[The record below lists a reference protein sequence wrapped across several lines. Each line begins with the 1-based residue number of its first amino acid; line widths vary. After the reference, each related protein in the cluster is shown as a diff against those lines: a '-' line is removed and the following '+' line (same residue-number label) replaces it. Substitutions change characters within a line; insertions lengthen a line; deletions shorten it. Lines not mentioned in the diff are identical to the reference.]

1 MHGKKSRILQWPQ
14 RIRLY
19 FSTRLVPLAKHAKH
33 RNHGYYRNASFIAH
47 CKPASA
53 CTLCDCNCSLRKL
66 RWRNEKKT
74 HTDSNSLAGQSS
86 NYLSIIPIHDFRSGH
101 RFIWNRARNKAHFFL
116 STPFTMRFLS
126 MMKTTR
132 NFLYIQQQTPQQNE
146 RFQEIFKLCEIRRQ
160 SKVVN
165 AFGIGWYN

>member
-1 MHGKKSRILQWPQ
+1 MAKSPEYCNDRSEFDYISARDWFHSQSMQSIVIMVIIVMQASSDIASQLQLARCAIAIVPFENWDKETKK
-14 RIRLY
+14 
-19 FSTRLVPLAKHAKH
+19 
-33 RNHGYYRNASFIAH
+33 
-47 CKPASA
+47 
-53 CTLCDCNCSLRKL
+53 
-66 RWRNEKKT
+66 

>member
-1 MHGKKSRILQWPQ
+1 MTAANSTIFQHAIG
-14 RIRLY
+14 
-19 FSTRLVPLAKHAKH
+19 STRLCSMQNIVIMVIIVMQASSHIASQLQLARCAIAIVPFENWDEETK
-33 RNHGYYRNASFIAH
+33 
-47 CKPASA
+47 
-53 CTLCDCNCSLRKL
+53 
-66 RWRNEKKT
+66 KKT